1 MTIFKKN
8 IFWEKKFI
16 IFLAISTFLKA
27 ALDAQQ
33 SFMPT
38 RYFFSIAVR
47 SKVIAFFLSKSCQSL
62 TH

>member
-1 MTIFKKN
+1 MTMFKKTY
-8 IFWEKKFI
+8 FGKKVI
-16 IFLAISTFLKA
+16 IFLAISPFLKA

-38 RYFFSIAVR
+38 RYFFSIAFR